1 MADCCITRDSKQHTI
16 FQMDRAFSKQ
26 LKGIAITLMI
36 VHHFFGYPTWYI
48 SGIAYPGLEGIA
60 DTICV
65 TSKTCVGI
73 FAFITGW
80 TYALH
85 QDKSFKYSLKKIW
98 RILVDYWVVYLLLLG
113 IAAVI
118 SGVAPFR
125 GGWNRILE
133 MFAINLSGTSIM
145 LFCWYIFFYL
155 FLMLFFPFYYRIASK
170 IKLNTLLREV
180 VVLFLLYRLI
190 VKVFVFFSS
199 AGKF

>member
-125 GGWNRILE
+125 GGVE
-133 MFAINLSGTSIM
+133 PHSGNVCHQSFRNFHYAV
-145 LFCWYIFFYL
+145 LLVYL
-155 FLMLFFPFYYRIASK
+155 FLFVSDAFLSVLLSDS
-170 IKLNTLLREV
+170 IKNQTEYTFAGSGGAV
-180 VVLFLLYRLI
+180 S
-190 VKVFVFFSS
+190 FFSS